1 MTKEK
6 AQKVMERDF
15 IREVKRVR
23 KEVDG
28 ISDYIN
34 FTYDIRPLIKVEVS
48 IAGTG
53 SMDLE
58 KLDKFNKDLKKIT
71 DIVKTFK
78 FEGYELV
85 YNM

>member
-1 MTKEK
+1 MENTL
-6 AQKVMERDF
+6 KVMEKDF
-15 IREVKRVR
+15 MREVKRVR

-28 ISDYIN
+28 INDYIN

-58 KLDKFNKDLKKIT
+58 RLDKFNKDLKKIT

-85 YNM
+85 YNI

>member
-23 KEVDG
+23 KEVEG